1 MYLYMYSGPVKKF
14 GLTVHSHWKG
24 YTYAVSEAK
33 ARSNLTYQFKK
44 EFGMAPNTKIT
55 LPGKVELQK
64 TEPEIVQDTNYQLT
78 FDDILNG

>member
-1 MYLYMYSGPVKKF
+1 MYLYMYSGPVNKF

-33 ARSNLTYQFKK
+33 ARSNLTFQFKK
-44 EFGMAPNTKIT
+44 EFGMTPNTKIS

-64 TEPEIVQDTNYQLT
+64 QESEIIPDPNYQLT
-78 FDDILNG
+78 FDDILNR